1 MICLINWSQFVFSF
15 LDIAKWN
22 HKTVN
27 LQTEANPSHSKRERK
42 SIRQE
47 AKSRNCQQHP
57 NLVRRKVLRC
67 QKDSETLKR
76 KWLHKIQLSVARHRQ
91 TCEETWNAESIELAE
106 PLPPLPWLPGL
117 VLSEVRTSI
126 THRTLQGH
134 SERKHRWHQQRQ
146 GCQSRL
152 HQGDQA
158 PTLQETSFCPKKMNE
173 MILSQ
178 FPILIATL
186 DFGKQ
191 INVETFGTIFKMP

>member
-1 MICLINWSQFVFSF
+1 MKSQNRKSTNWSQS
-15 LDIAKWN
+15 KP
-22 HKTVN
+22 
-27 LQTEANPSHSKRERK
+27 LQAGKKVDQSRSQKRQLSAAPQPREAEGAAVSERF
-42 SIRQE
+42 
-47 AKSRNCQQHP
+47 RNI
-57 NLVRRKVLRC
+57 
-67 QKDSETLKR
+67 EKR

-134 SERKHRWHQQRQ
+134 SERKHRWHKQRQ

-158 PTLQETSFCPKKMNE
+158 PTLQETSFCQKKMNDP
-173 MILSQ
+173 ILSQ